1 MPEGCEKIA
10 ECIKEPGREMMAAA
24 DVEAV
29 CLWMWAHCYPLLE
42 NLADGLTDALQEE
55 KITRIAAASAA
66 QVAVLRDIRAAV
78 AAESVS
84 AQMVEQ
90 LDTAVENAGEG
101 PFYFNLIVMMYE
113 SWAEEYRA
121 AMSIPSTDEEEEEQ
135 DQADVPPRTLAGV
148 RRTSVV
154 HVRRPPRSQAR
165 MAAGVRVAATHLCP
179 RSQAR
184 MAALLTAL
192 ASM

>member
-1 MPEGCEKIA
+1 
-10 ECIKEPGREMMAAA
+10 MAAA

-29 CLWMWAHCYPLLE
+29 CLWMWAHCYPQHEDLVQ
-42 NLADGLTDALQEE
+42 GLTDALQEE

-66 QVAVLRDIRAAV
+66 QLALLRDIRTEV
-78 AAESVS
+78 AADSVS
-84 AQMVEQ
+84 AMRMGQ

-101 PFYFNLIVMMYE
+101 PFYFDLIVKMYN

-121 AMSIPSTDEEEEEQ
+121 AMPIPSTDEEEEEQ
-135 DQADVPPRTLAGV
+135 DQADMPRTLAGV

-154 HVRRPPRSQAR
+154 HVRRPPRAQAR
-165 MAAGVRVAATHLCP
+165 MAAGVRVTVTHLCP

-184 MAALLTAL
+184 MAALLAAL